1 MQIKEEIARNKE
13 KLIRSQNYLENFR
26 NSLSKSDKSVKSYLV
41 ERIRVEYENYQYYYD
56 IDICLN
62 VLMRSGYPNINNLIL
77 DVHGLTKRQFEYSLD
92 YLFYSIVEYNIKD
105 LNLTIITGR
114 GKGILRTFLVN
125 NFDEYNEYYGT
136 KLKLINISEGKYLI
150 K

>member
-56 IDICLN
+56 NDISLN

-92 YLFYSIVEYNIKD
+92 YLFHSIVEYNIKD
-105 LNLTIITGR
+105 LNLTIITGKGR
-114 GKGILRTFLVN
+114 GILSSFLVN

-136 KLKLINISEGKYLI
+136 KLTLINISEGKYLI